1 MKEASALDPI
11 WRGSEADSPLINLR
25 LHVSR
30 LCFVANELRVRCGED
45 GWEAI
50 SENLHLAA
58 SLRNLQADTD
68 LSSNNYMCGGAAD
81 FDEAL
86 SILSER
92 HLAGII
98 VFNLCWSAYEGGV
111 ELVAGPSQGRRP
123 KGALGRDLLRSQ
135 HGDGHFPWL
144 KHCILASVEFFAP
157 KVLETPELRTI
168 VHENALAAVAA
179 ELLRS
184 FRNDVAHGSLKR
196 PHPEDWGKG
205 SEYKIDEEPA
215 ILRFHHHTRLL
226 LLLIQI
232 MMLQT
237 DAALVE
243 LSQVS
248 DGWAS
253 ATDVVTQLHCVG
265 DEDCERDAPELDLGT
280 SRIRFSDY

>member
-30 LCFVANELRVRCGED
+30 LCFVANELRIRCGED
-45 GWEAI
+45 GWEAK

-58 SLRNLQADTD
+58 SLRNLRRTPTFPATT
-68 LSSNNYMCGGAAD
+68 MCGAAAD

-98 VFNLCWSAYEGGV
+98 VFNLCWSAYEGVV

-135 HGDGHFPWL
+135 YGDEHFPWL
-144 KHCILASVEFFAP
+144 KHCLLASVEFFAP
-157 KVLETPELRTI
+157 NILETPELRTI

-184 FRNDVAHGSLKR
+184 FRNDVAHGR

-248 DGWAS
+248 DSWAS
-253 ATDVVTQLHCVG
+253 ATDVVTQLHCAGEG
-265 DEDCERDAPELDLGT
+265 DHERDAPELDLGT